1 MITPAERR
9 TRYEYE
15 RYTRARAIRRT
26 LVRGAVVFLA
36 LIGLASPFVIV
47 PLSVR
52 APFAA
57 GVVTACDVV
66 LWVALLKA
74 HRTWRRG

>member
-57 GVVTACDVV
+57 GALAGWDVV
-66 LWVALLKA
+66 LLVLLIRA
-74 HRTWRRG
+74 HRTWRQG